1 MKIELGELDE
11 IYDAFAAL
19 ASGDFE
25 REISIS
31 EEGNAKDSILYS
43 IKMLGE
49 ELENKTVSSDFF
61 QGIYDAISD
70 VVLVVDQMGKL
81 KRVNT
86 SAIKIF
92 GLDNLLPGT
101 SIIDL
106 FTSEKVLLVLKDIL
120 KGNRKEGS
128 FEDSLIP
135 NFQEGQFYFSGKIT
149 RINSDFERHKGFL
162 IILKDVT
169 VEKNTETKVIE
180 AIISTEERERR
191 RIATDLHDALG
202 QKLHGIKM
210 LCESMVVM
218 KKDSNNFD
226 STLAVCLDFI
236 DNCID
241 TTHKLSHGIMP
252 KAIEDGALFSAFEEL
267 ERFFSELVK
276 IEIFAPEEEFNISV
290 ERKINIYRVVQ
301 EFITNSLRHG
311 KSETVQIKAFQNEGV
326 YNFVISDNG
335 IGFELE
341 NVKLGRGIRNMESR
355 LKAIDA
361 RYSLLGKK
369 GEGAELRFSFT

>member
-1 MKIELGELDE
+1 MKIELGELDD

-25 REISIS
+25 RKITIS

-61 QGIYDAISD
+61 QGIYNAISD
-70 VVLVVDQMGKL
+70 VVIVVDHIGNL
-81 KRVNT
+81 KRANT
-86 SAIKIF
+86 SAIELF
-92 GLDNLLPGT
+92 GLDNLVVGV

-106 FTSEKVLLVLKDIL
+106 FPSEKAQSILMEVLR
-120 KGNRKEGS
+120 G
-128 FEDSLIP
+128 DSNEAAFDLSL
-135 NFQEGQFYFSGKIT
+135 NSNTQEGQCYFSGKVTKIV
-149 RINSDFERHKGFL
+149 SEFERHKGYL
-162 IILKDVT
+162 IILKDIT
-169 VEKNTETKVIE
+169 NEKNMETKVIE

-191 RIATDLHDALG
+191 RIAKDLHDALG
-202 QKLHGIKM
+202 QNLHGIKM

-218 KKDSNNFD
+218 KKDSINFD

-236 DNCID
+236 DDCID

-267 ERFFSELVK
+267 ERVFNELVK
-276 IEIFAPEEEFNISV
+276 IEIFAPETEFKISV

-311 KSETVQIKAFQNEGV
+311 KSETVQIKAFQNEGG
-326 YNFVISDNG
+326 YNFVISDDG
-335 IGFELE
+335 IGFDLE

-355 LKAIDA
+355 LKAIGA
-361 RYSLLGKK
+361 GYSLMGKK
-369 GEGAELRFSFT
+369 GEGAELRFSFK